1 MSSAPKVIDARGKKK
16 FVLKLF
22 KCVRYRLQRVVHI
35 LTIVLYRHSVCKV
48 KLLSSGGFQKLDVHS
63 AHLDIA
69 KLSQPYFEV
78 LP

>member
-1 MSSAPKVIDARGKKK
+1 M
-16 FVLKLF
+16 
-22 KCVRYRLQRVVHI
+22 

-48 KLLSSGGFQKLDVHS
+48 KLSSDGFQKLNVQF

>member
-1 MSSAPKVIDARGKKK
+1 MLAVKRL
-16 FVLKLF
+16 FWKLF
-22 KCVRYRLQRVVHI
+22 KYVGYRLQRVVHI
-35 LTIVLYRHSVCKV
+35 LTTVLYRHSVCKM
-48 KLLSSGGFQKLDVHS
+48 KLSSDGVQKLNVHS